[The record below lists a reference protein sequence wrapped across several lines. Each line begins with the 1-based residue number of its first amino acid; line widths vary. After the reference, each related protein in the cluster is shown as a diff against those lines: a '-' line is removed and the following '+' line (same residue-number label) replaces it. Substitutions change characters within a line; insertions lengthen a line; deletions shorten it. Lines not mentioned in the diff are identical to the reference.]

1 MQPAPAALLSTRSA
15 EPRDSLTCRESYVAA
30 GNWLVGAPVRD
41 DDSSFL
47 LRRYRPHGPHDEL
60 SHRQFRSEPS
70 PADILNCRFA
80 DLDWRLGR
88 VYFLAFLNPSRGQ
101 PDPALT
107 ARLASPATVDEPT
120 TELD

>member
-1 MQPAPAALLSTRSA
+1 MNVRF
-15 EPRDSLTCRESYVAA
+15 CRV
-30 GNWLVGAPVRD
+30 
-41 DDSSFL
+41 
-47 LRRYRPHGPHDEL
+47 
-60 SHRQFRSEPS
+60 
-70 PADILNCRFA
+70 A